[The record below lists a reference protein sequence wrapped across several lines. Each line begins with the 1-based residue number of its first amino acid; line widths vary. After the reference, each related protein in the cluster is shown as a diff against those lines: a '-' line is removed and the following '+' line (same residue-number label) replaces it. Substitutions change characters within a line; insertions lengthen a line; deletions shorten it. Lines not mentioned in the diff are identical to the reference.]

1 MDNSPEFYSYKK
13 LLIFG
18 SQGSGK
24 SSLVKLLK
32 KGSSGNDKQ
41 ENGNLKLI

>member
-32 KGSSGNDKQ
+32 KGSSGNDQ
-41 ENGNLKLI
+41 PENGNLKFI

>member
-1 MDNSPEFYSYKK
+1 MDNSPEFFSYKK

-24 SSLVKLLK
+24 SSIVKMLK
-32 KGSSGNDKQ
+32 KGSSGNDQ
-41 ENGNLKLI
+41 PDSGNLIFI